1 MQLKKIALAALAAV
15 SFAPAFAAVNT
26 SDAPELVFMAWN
38 SKGSYSKDLGVQLSN
53 LNGVN
58 TFDFAGAK
66 WNDFLALNG
75 TNTQWTVASVQVNN
89 PDGFD
94 LGDIHYVAAFSTH
107 DFTVINQRS
116 NEGTLQ
122 MREQFRA
129 MALATPGQA
138 NHELS
143 GPAGSLGDL
152 SLGWANFAD
161 GVPSN
166 NEIGTT
172 AKFADIYTSNDDGG
186 ANAIMDTFG
195 AAKTANFTGT
205 TLTITT
211 PVAAIPEPSTYAL
224 LMGGLLAVG
233 FVARRRQA

>member
-26 SDAPELVFMAWN
+26 STTPELVFMAWN
-38 SKGSYSKDLGVQLSN
+38 SKGSYSKDLGVELSS
-53 LNGVN
+53 LTGVN
-58 TFDFAGAK
+58 TFEVAGAK

-94 LGDIHYVAAFSTH
+94 LGDIHYTAAFSTL
-107 DFTVINQRS
+107 DFTVWNQRS
-116 NEGTLQ
+116 NEGSLQ
-122 MREQFRA
+122 MREQFKA

-172 AKFADIYTSNDDGG
+172 AKMADLYTSNDDGSS
-186 ANAIMDTFG
+186 NALMNTFNNE
-195 AAKTANFTGT
+195 KFANFTGT
-205 TLTITT
+205 TLTITA
-211 PVAAIPEPSTYAL
+211 VSAVPEPSTYAL